1 MQQIIDHTA
10 ILEAAKEETQ
20 EQMDKKLIQRAYRR
34 LRQSIQNTM
43 DEWDQKNVRLAFE
56 MAVDAHKEQ
65 RRKSGEPYILHP
77 IEVARIC
84 VEEIGLGPTAV
95 ICALLHDVVE
105 DTPVTLE
112 DISERFGERG
122 GHIAVIVDGL
132 TKLDSSNTPQY
143 KQAANFRKVLSTLT
157 NDVRVVLIKM
167 ADRLHNM
174 RTLGSMPQHKQ
185 LRIASETSF
194 IYAPLAHRLGLYA
207 IKTELEDLCMKITD
221 PEQYR
226 YIAKKLNETKKAR
239 EGYIDKFIEPIQ
251 RELDDLPELEGKYRI
266 LGRPKSIYSIS
277 NKIKKKNV
285 AFEQIYDL
293 FAIRIIVDVPEPEM
307 KDLSEEEQNR
317 LIKRHD
323 KRVKLICWSVYSV
336 VTDIYQPIPERLKDW
351 INRPKSNGYESLH
364 TTVVGRDGRFV
375 EIQIRSER
383 MHDVAERGFAAHWKY
398 KHNVE
403 EPDVYTTWLD
413 SVRDV
418 LNDPDSSPVEFL
430 QDFKSGLF
438 SDEVYTFTPK
448 GDMKILPKGATALDF
463 AFNIHTDVGYHCSGL
478 LVNGRIVPMGYQLS
492 NGDRVEVLTSPKQK
506 PTEAWI
512 KSVKTSKAKS
522 KIRSAMKDERRKVGE
537 MGKEKL
543 ERKLKNLKVPAEE
556 SINFLVDHLGY
567 KSHAD
572 LYYDLAVEVRTIPSI
587 FKLLVVENQQLM
599 PIETGENK
607 GEKAP
612 VEESIKR
619 EKTVSSKTGLL
630 INGEP
635 AELYKYQLATCCNP
649 VQGDTIFAYITANA
663 ELKIHRSNCSNAPH
677 MMAEHGHRVLKAA
690 WTTTNEQT
698 FVANLKIRGFDKGRG
713 VIERISNEI
722 STSLG
727 LNIRSFSI
735 SGNEGVFEGEVSLL
749 VANKDELYVTIK
761 ALEQLDNISTV
772 TRVS

>member
-1 MQQIIDHTA
+1 MQQIIEETA
-10 ILEAAKEETQ
+10 VLEVAKEETQ
-20 EQMDKKLIQRAYRR
+20 EEMDKKLIQRAYRS
-34 LRQSIQNTM
+34 LLQSIQNTM
-43 DEWDQKNVRLAFE
+43 DELDQKNVRLAFE

-112 DISERFGERG
+112 DIRTQFGERG
-122 GHIAVIVDGL
+122 EHIAIIVDGL

-207 IKTELEDLCMKITD
+207 IKTEFEDLCMKITD
-221 PEQYR
+221 SEQYR
-226 YIAKKLNETKKAR
+226 HIAKKLNETKRAR
-239 EGYIDKFIEPIQ
+239 GEYIENFIKPIKQ
-251 RELDDLPELEGKYRI
+251 ELDDLPELEGKYRI

-293 FAIRIIVDVPEPEM
+293 FAIRIIVDIPEPNID
-307 KDLSEEEQNR
+307 DLPQEEQDR
-317 LIKRHD
+317 LIKKHD

-398 KHNVE
+398 KQNVS

-418 LNDPDSSPVEFL
+418 LNDPDSSAIEFL

-438 SDEVYTFTPK
+438 SDEVYTFTPN

-478 LVNGRIVPMGYQLS
+478 LVNGRIVPMGYELG
-492 NGDRVEVLTSPKQK
+492 NGDRVEVLTNPKQK

-512 KSVKTSKAKS
+512 QSVKTSKAKS
-522 KIRSAMKDERRKVGE
+522 KIRSSMKDERRKVGE

-543 ERKLKNLKVPAEE
+543 ERKLKNLKVPFEE

-572 LYYDLAVEVRTIPSI
+572 LYYDLAVEVRSIPSI
-587 FKLLVVENQQLM
+587 FKTLTVENQKLI
-599 PIETGENK
+599 PIETEEAK
-607 GEKAP
+607 EEKAP
-612 VEESIKR
+612 SEPVKR
-619 EKTVSSKTGLL
+619 TKNVSSKMGLL

-635 AELYKYQLATCCNP
+635 AELYKYQLATCCSP
-649 VQGDTIFAYITANA
+649 VQGDSIFAYITANA
-663 ELKIHRSNCSNAPH
+663 ELKIHRSSCSNAPH
-677 MMAEHGHRVLKAA
+677 MMASHGHRMMKAE
-690 WTTTNEQT
+690 WTTTSEST
-698 FVANLKIRGFDKGRG
+698 FVANLKITGFDKGRG
-713 VIERISNEI
+713 VIERISKEI

-727 LNIRSFSI
+727 LNIRSFTI
-735 SGNEGVFEGEVSLL
+735 SGNEGVFEGEISLL
-749 VANKDELYVTIK
+749 VANKDELYMTMK